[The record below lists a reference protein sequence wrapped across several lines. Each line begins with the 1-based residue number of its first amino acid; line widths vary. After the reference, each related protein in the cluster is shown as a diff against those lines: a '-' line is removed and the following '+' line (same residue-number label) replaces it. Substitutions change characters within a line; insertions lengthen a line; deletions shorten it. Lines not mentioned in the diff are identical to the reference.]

1 MAIHIIKSD
10 RRRKEERVSRY
21 MQEIRDIVKGGFDR
35 RELLKMGL
43 VLGGA
48 GLMAMQGMRNF
59 RPYWAY
65 ADDGGGL
72 RLTSPPNTPF
82 VDPLPIPQVM
92 RPTRLNPA
100 PTLGPNPVASA
111 LTGFTETLR
120 PDHQRWTDFGGASA
134 GPGFTGTE
142 YEIVELPVENDFYPA
157 VDGQPP
163 STLWTFVDAT
173 TLSGNPLSASLRDVR
188 PLWVQAR
195 YGEPI
200 VLRIHNALPVAN
212 EGFGI
217 NQTSTHLHNGHHA
230 SESDG
235 GPVQFY
241 DAGHFKDFHYANA
254 RAGFASTHPTSS
266 LNGHTVIGDVHETM
280 SFLWFHD
287 HRFGFTAQNVHKGL
301 VGFLTYWSDDIALDT
316 GDETTGLR
324 LPSGEFDIPM
334 VFIDRTFDPA
344 GRLFFDLFNLDGI
357 LGTKYTVNG
366 KIQPFLEV
374 KRRKY
379 RFRILDGGPSRA
391 YEFFLSNGQPFIQ
404 ITNDGN
410 LLPRPLTRRSV
421 RLGVA
426 ERADVIVDFS
436 GARLGDTI
444 YLQNRL
450 EQTSGRGPTGKIIAP
465 TNLLQFRV
473 VGDAPDDSQIPAAL
487 LDLPPLRAPVRTRRW
502 DFGRDGGAWVINGEP
517 FDPTVIRAFP
527 VQNTAEE
534 WVLNSGGGWM
544 HPIHIHMEE
553 FQITARDKGIPVEER
568 SRKDVVRIG
577 EAAVGTDDSEAR
589 VLHQFRDWLG
599 DYPMHCHNT
608 VHEDHA
614 MLLRWQVVPA

>member
-1 MAIHIIKSD
+1 MAIQILKGD
-10 RRRKEERVSRY
+10 RGKQEKCIGRY
-21 MQEIRDIVKGGFDR
+21 MQVVRDIVNGGFNR

-43 VLGGA
+43 VMGGA
-48 GLMAMQGMRNF
+48 GLAAMQGMRTF
-59 RPYWAY
+59 RPHWAH
-65 ADDGGGL
+65 ADDGGSGGV
-72 RLTSPPNTPF
+72 RLSSPPNTPF

-92 RPTRLNPA
+92 QNTTLDPA
-100 PTLGPNPVASA
+100 PTLGTNPVASA

-120 PDHQRWTDFGGASA
+120 PDHQRWTEFGGAPV

-142 YEIVELPVENDFYPA
+142 YEIVELPVQNDFYPA

-173 TLSGNPLSASLRDVR
+173 TLGGNPLNSSLRNVR
-188 PLWVQAR
+188 PLWIQAR
-195 YGEPI
+195 YGQPI

-212 EGFGI
+212 NGFGI
-217 NQTSTHLHNGHHA
+217 NQTTTHLHNGHHA

-266 LNGHTVIGDVHETM
+266 LNGKTVIGDVHETM

-301 VGFLTYWSDDIALDT
+301 VGFFTYFSDDIALDT

-344 GRLFFDLFNLDGI
+344 GQLFFDLFNLDGL

-410 LLPRPLTRRSV
+410 LLPRPLTRRS
-421 RLGVA
+421 
-426 ERADVIVDFS
+426 
-436 GARLGDTI
+436 
-444 YLQNRL
+444 
-450 EQTSGRGPTGKIIAP
+450 
-465 TNLLQFRV
+465 
-473 VGDAPDDSQIPAAL
+473 
-487 LDLPPLRAPVRTRRW
+487 
-502 DFGRDGGAWVINGEP
+502 
-517 FDPTVIRAFP
+517 
-527 VQNTAEE
+527 
-534 WVLNSGGGWM
+534 
-544 HPIHIHMEE
+544 
-553 FQITARDKGIPVEER
+553 
-568 SRKDVVRIG
+568 
-577 EAAVGTDDSEAR
+577 
-589 VLHQFRDWLG
+589 
-599 DYPMHCHNT
+599 
-608 VHEDHA
+608 
-614 MLLRWQVVPA
+614 